1 MFANQNTPQ
10 HEKLFPVLAC
20 GLWRTQS
27 STTIHSSNPL
37 QNTMNFNQAVEYLL
51 QLGHETLAMKLGL
64 RNTELLLQAL
74 GNPERSYLSVQI
86 AGTNGKGST
95 AVMLD
100 SICRKAVIATGL
112 YTSPHLV
119 SITERIKI
127 DGVEI
132 SNDQFARYATTVR
145 HTAEKLIGDKRID
158 ALPTF
163 FEHVTA
169 IALLAFR
176 DAEVK
181 VAILET
187 GLGGRLDSTTAVRSQ
202 ILAITQI
209 AFDHEE
215 YLGNTLERIAE
226 EKAAIIHPG
235 ARVVVVAN
243 HQPPEAIAVIK
254 RRAQDSEV
262 HAAIGECTVKIDETP
277 NDGTYC
283 ATFQTPTAVYNR
295 VRLGL
300 AGEHQLD
307 NAAVA
312 IQLAE
317 HLGIDNRAICEG
329 IEASR
334 HPGRLELLSA
344 NPPILLDGAHNVA
357 AMRSLSAHLQR
368 FGRRPL
374 TVVFGAM
381 RDKRGDEMLAILGE
395 ISDTLILT
403 KPNNIRSAE
412 PDDLLSSAATQ
423 LIKSRVV
430 SNSRE
435 ALRAAIDSTPPHG
448 LIVVTGSL
456 YLVGEIRDKQI

>member
-1 MFANQNTPQ
+1 M
-10 HEKLFPVLAC
+10 
-20 GLWRTQS
+20 GLVDQS
-27 STTIHSSNPL
+27 
-37 QNTMNFNQAVEYLL
+37 MNFNEALEYLL

-64 RNTELLLQAL
+64 RNTELLLEAL
-74 GNPERSYLSVQI
+74 GNPERSFLSVQI

-100 SICRKAVIATGL
+100 SICREAGTKTGL

-127 DGVEI
+127 NGIEI
-132 SNDQFARYATTVR
+132 LEDQFAQYATTVR
-145 HTAEKLIGDKRID
+145 GAAETLIAEEKIE

-187 GLGGRLDSTTAVRSQ
+187 GLGGRLDSTTTARAQ
-202 ILAITQI
+202 LLAITQI
-209 AFDHEE
+209 ALDHEE
-215 YLGNTLERIAE
+215 YLGKTIESIAA
-226 EKAAIIHPG
+226 EKAAIIHPR
-235 ARVVVVAN
+235 AKVVIVAD
-243 HQPPEAIAVIK
+243 HQPPEALAMIN
-254 RRAQDSEV
+254 RRCEENNV
-262 HAAIGECTVKIDETP
+262 HAAIGECSVQIDEVTQ
-277 NDGTYC
+277 DGRFC
-283 ATFQTPTAVYNR
+283 ATFQTRRAVYRR
-295 VRLGL
+295 VQLGL

-317 HLGIDNRAICEG
+317 NLDIEHRAICAG
-329 IEASR
+329 LEAAR
-334 HPGRLELLSA
+334 HHGRLEWLSTA
-344 NPPILLDGAHNVA
+344 PPILLDGAHNLA
-357 AMRSLSAHLQR
+357 AMKSLAAYLQR

-381 RDKRGDEMLAILGE
+381 RDKPGSEMVRILGE
-395 ISDTLILT
+395 ISDSLILT
-403 KPNNIRSAE
+403 KAENIRSAD
-412 PDDLLSSAATQ
+412 PADLLSKNAAT
-423 LIKSRVV
+423 LANKLRIALTS
-430 SNSRE
+430 SE
-435 ALRAAIDSTPPHG
+435 ALRWAIDSTPANG

-456 YLVGEIRDKQI
+456 YLVGEVRRNLQTLFSAQSKKLNWG